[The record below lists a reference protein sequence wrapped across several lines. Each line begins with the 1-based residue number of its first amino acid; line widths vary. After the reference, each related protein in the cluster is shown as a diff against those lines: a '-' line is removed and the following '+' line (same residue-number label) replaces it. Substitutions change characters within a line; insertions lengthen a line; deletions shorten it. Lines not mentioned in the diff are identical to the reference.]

1 MSNSNLEYFEKKF
14 DREAKK
20 EAKLAKYKSK
30 VFWVKFFDWD
40 NDCYIEEPRRLH
52 VR

>member
-14 DREAKK
+14 AQEVKK

-40 NDCYIEEPRRLH
+40 NEGYIKEPHRMH